1 MNVFATART
10 RLAYGERL
18 RRSGR
23 RIDAREQLKQA
34 LGVFDR
40 LEAVPWSERARSELR
55 ATGERVRAR
64 GPATSEELTP
74 QELQVAMLVAE
85 GKTNR
90 EVGAHLSLSPKTIEW
105 HLGHVYR
112 KLSIRSRGKLSRAL
126 EAQQLILTRP
136 SNSETESV

>member
-1 MNVFATART
+1 MFATART

-23 RIDAREQLKQA
+23 RIDARVQLNQA
-34 LGVFDR
+34 LGVFER
-40 LEAVPWSERARSELR
+40 LEAVPWAERARSELR

-74 QELQVAMLVAE
+74 QELQVAMLVAG

-90 EVGAHLSLSPKTIEW
+90 EVGAQLFLSPKTIEW

-112 KLSIRSRGKLSRAL
+112 KLGIRSRAELARSLDTTQRL
-126 EAQQLILTRP
+126 ENGR
-136 SNSETESV
+136 